1 MGTRHWSQTT
11 TDDQASLQYCGEH
24 IPRLILGDHYV
35 QSYISPI
42 TKSHLG
48 EKKSNIYTFCTAAWY
63 IPPASLSLPDC
74 SGLHGVPLP
83 GYVSVCKP
91 PSVDCVQYHLISSVR
106 ETTAVLNLNDAN
118 NGLSD
123 LKYTVW
129 GSGMETRLQVVSEPD
144 PISPE
149 VWYWD

>member
-1 MGTRHWSQTT
+1 MGTRHWSQTI

-24 IPRLILGDHYV
+24 IPRLILNDHYV

-42 TKSHLG
+42 TKSRLG
-48 EKKSNIYTFCTAAWY
+48 EKIHTFCTAAWY
-63 IPPASLSLPDC
+63 ISPASLSLPDC

-91 PSVDCVQYHLISSVR
+91 QSLDCVQYHLISSVR
-106 ETTAVLNLNDAN
+106 EITAVLNLNDAN

-129 GSGMETRLQVVSEPD
+129 GSGTETRLQVVSEPD
-144 PISPE
+144 PILPE
-149 VWYWD
+149 VWNWN